1 MEVSSV
7 VDLKSVIDEMDYD
20 CRKKDPVHYNNI
32 INNLKN
38 LHSLCKTEEDRELFT
53 TYLSAATSPVVM
65 ADLIQA
71 ELNTVQDNIKNI
83 ATEDIVP
90 TVQTVVESANE
101 LKQMQANV
109 TPEPEMVAKVTGTNK
124 DDIYPSSEMVAKVTG
139 TNKDDMYP
147 QREVV
152 ARVTGTNKDDYIP
165 STMPVQSI
173 TDEFVIPN
181 IENVEEGKSR

>member
-71 ELNTVQDNIKNI
+71 ELNTIQDNVKNI

-90 TVQTVVESANE
+90 TAQTVVESAKE

-124 DDIYPSSEMVAKVTG
+124 DDMYPSSEM
-139 TNKDDMYP
+139 
-147 QREVV
+147 V
-152 ARVTGTNKDDYIP
+152 ARVTGTNKDDIYPPSKIP
-165 STMPVQSI
+165 SKMVSV
-173 TDEFVIPN
+173 DEVVLPAGF
-181 IENVEEGKSR
+181 EETQEGRKSR